1 MRIILDITK
10 LYFKHS
16 YEPLKDESYEK
27 YQGLCNGILK
37 EIESFVQSLPLD
49 KMFSDKKINRIRS
62 INKMEEIFKKL
73 LNNKRIQ
80 QYFINVEE
88 SEFRK
93 LKGVEPI
100 DEQQ

>member
-1 MRIILDITK
+1 
-10 LYFKHS
+10 
-16 YEPLKDESYEK
+16 
-27 YQGLCNGILK
+27 
-37 EIESFVQSLPLD
+37 
-49 KMFSDKKINRIRS
+49 MFSDKKINRIRS